1 MVLVVAIALVGFNCF
16 DALKNGF
23 DATKCACILLGIA
36 VGVLVTNVLS
46 QVIEDDTTRTE
57 TKRSSTSGNVVA
69 SAVPA
74 TNANDTKRVRKV
86 SFGRST
92 VHHHPSHRHTR
103 ERSRSRSRERHH
115 HSRHTH
121 HRNTSSG
128 YDPALRD
135 VISPTPT
142 LTYSVDTA
150 PSISMTSV
158 TSSIDPK
165 GQMSPTE
172 REVAILRAR
181 ASLADS
187 ERRRF
192 KEERKWALSMG
203 NKARANQLAWQVKRY
218 AALMESYHREADAK
232 VVEG

>member
-1 MVLVVAIALVGFNCF
+1 
-16 DALKNGF
+16 
-23 DATKCACILLGIA
+23 
-36 VGVLVTNVLS
+36 
-46 QVIEDDTTRTE
+46 
-57 TKRSSTSGNVVA
+57 
-69 SAVPA
+69 
-74 TNANDTKRVRKV
+74 
-86 SFGRST
+86 
-92 VHHHPSHRHTR
+92 
-103 ERSRSRSRERHH
+103 
-115 HSRHTH
+115 
-121 HRNTSSG
+121 
-128 YDPALRD
+128 
-135 VISPTPT
+135 
-142 LTYSVDTA
+142 
-150 PSISMTSV
+150 MTSV